1 MKLRHWQAQCLD
13 AAMKHYQSGHRQF
26 GCLATPGAG
35 KSVFAAVTVKAML
48 NAGLVDFVLCIAPS
62 VTVRNGLKSTFEKV
76 LEQPMDGFL
85 GSIGLTLT
93 YQGLS
98 SMAPGMI
105 GRLLQQRLIIVLD
118 EIHHCGGHDRHNATY
133 WGASLMA
140 LMQHN
145 TPPYT
150 LSLSGTPWRTDENYV
165 TSLLYDQNLRPDM
178 QFSYGLNDAVKE
190 GVCRTPSV
198 HLIDSSKWRVIE
210 PDHTTRTHNSLKQ
223 LLKDENLAYQHVLEE
238 SLFLSNILH
247 YANERLVTLR
257 QDCSDVGGLIVAS
270 SIKHATQIQRMLRD
284 ITQQEPWLVTSDTD
298 KSHAVIQQF
307 RNSAAPWLISVG
319 MVSEGTD
326 IPRLQVCCH
335 LSRICTELHFR
346 QVLGRILRK
355 RPKDTHPQATLIVP
369 AHPELSEFAAFLKA
383 EIPEHVS
390 VVWRKKKGDS
400 LITSV
405 SPSDDTLKPDPET
418 RLTSQVTEGSNLTES
433 QSTTNTG
440 ATSKALIALT
450 SYGKFEKEVLRF
462 T

>member
-1 MKLRHWQAQCLD
+1 MKLRHWQTQCLD

-48 NAGLVDFVLCIAPS
+48 NVGLVDFVLCIAPS

-98 SMAPGMI
+98 SMSPGMI
-105 GRLLQQRLIIVLD
+105 GRLLQQRLIVVLD

-150 LSLSGTPWRTDENYV
+150 ISLSGTPWRTDENYV
-165 TSLLYDQNLRPDM
+165 TSLLYDHNLRPNM

-210 PDHTTRTHNSLKQ
+210 PDHTTRTHDSLKQ

-247 YANERLVTLR
+247 YANEKLVTLR

-270 SIKHATQIQRMLRD
+270 SIKHATQIQRLLRT
-284 ITQQEPWLVTSDTD
+284 ITQQEPWVVTSDTD
-298 KSHAVIQQF
+298 KSHAVIQRF
-307 RNSAAPWLISVG
+307 RDSSAPWLISVG

-355 RPKDTHPQATLIVP
+355 RPKDNHPQATLIVP
-369 AHPELSEFAAFLKA
+369 AHPELSEFAAILKA

-390 VVWRKKKGDS
+390 VVWRKKKGGS

-405 SPSDDTLKPDPET
+405 NSSNDTLKPNPET
-418 RLTSQVTEGSNLTES
+418 NLTSQATES
-433 QSTTNTG
+433 SDVAEPLTMRNTE
-440 ATSKALIALT
+440 ATSKALVALT

>member
-1 MKLRHWQAQCLD
+1 
-13 AAMKHYQSGHRQF
+13 
-26 GCLATPGAG
+26 
-35 KSVFAAVTVKAML
+35 
-48 NAGLVDFVLCIAPS
+48 
-62 VTVRNGLKSTFEKV
+62 
-76 LEQPMDGFL
+76 
-85 GSIGLTLT
+85 
-93 YQGLS
+93 
-98 SMAPGMI
+98 
-105 GRLLQQRLIIVLD
+105 
-118 EIHHCGGHDRHNATY
+118 
-133 WGASLMA
+133 
-140 LMQHN
+140 
-145 TPPYT
+145 
-150 LSLSGTPWRTDENYV
+150 
-165 TSLLYDQNLRPDM
+165 
-178 QFSYGLNDAVKE
+178 
-190 GVCRTPSV
+190 
-198 HLIDSSKWRVIE
+198 
-210 PDHTTRTHNSLKQ
+210 
-223 LLKDENLAYQHVLEE
+223 
-238 SLFLSNILH
+238 
-247 YANERLVTLR
+247 
-257 QDCSDVGGLIVAS
+257 
-270 SIKHATQIQRMLRD
+270 MLRD

-450 SYGKFEKEVLRF
+450 SYGKFEKEVITNYCF
-462 T
+462 